1 MQAPHPD
8 NQPDTGDEHLTEA
21 ECWEQLHS
29 AGLGRLATAAKG
41 MVEIFP
47 VNYLVHDKAILFRSA
62 PGSKLADLTA
72 APSVAFEVDGFDGR
86 WHWSVVLHGRAK
98 RLDSEADIIESGIK
112 DLKTWSPTP
121 KFNYVRITP
130 TDVTGRRIDRFAFP
144 RTSLAG

>member
-1 MQAPHPD
+1 MPAP
-8 NQPDTGDEHLTEA
+8 QVEDERLTED
-21 ECWEQLHS
+21 ECWNQLMVS
-29 AGLGRLATAAKG
+29 GLGRLATAAKG

-47 VNYLVHDKAILFRSA
+47 VNYLVHDRAILFRSA

-86 WHWSVVLHGRAK
+86 WHWSVVVHGRAA
-98 RLDSEADIIESGIK
+98 RLDSDVDIAESGIK
-112 DLKTWSPTP
+112 NLVTWSPTP